1 MRLKSYQKRKRKKK
15 MLSREEEKRVA
26 SYLKDYAIYLHAKAD
41 KEYSAVVQLMI
52 KGAVADLNALVQKLQ
67 GPTQ

>member
-1 MRLKSYQKRKRKKK
+1 

-26 SYLKDYAIYLHAKAD
+26 SYLKDYASYLYTKAD

-52 KGAVADLNALVQKLQ
+52 KGAVADINTLVRRLQ
-67 GPTQ
+67 EGDND

>member
-1 MRLKSYQKRKRKKK
+1 

-26 SYLKDYAIYLHAKAD
+26 SYLKDYASYLYTKAD

-52 KGAVADLNALVQKLQ
+52 KGAVADINNLVKKLQ
-67 GPTQ
+67 EAE